1 MNKEEEFVIMEW
13 NKETKEFWFLGKK
26 IDYIHNPEEWR
37 KYLNDLVTENKQLK
51 KKYENAVADYEL
63 EKYKNNK
70 AIEYIKKWSIYYEKD
85 KKSALFGNANDLLEI
100 LGDKE
105 NE

>member
-1 MNKEEEFVIMEW
+1 MISGSNEKELDIANQIADLLLE
-13 NKETKEFWFLGKK
+13 KEKLQQ
-26 IDYIHNPEEWR
+26 
-37 KYLNDLVTENKQLK
+37 ENKQLK

-70 AIEYIKKWSIYYEKD
+70 AIECINYYAIEDDDFNK
-85 KKSALFGNANDLLEI
+85 LYNVEEQELLEI

-105 NE
+105 